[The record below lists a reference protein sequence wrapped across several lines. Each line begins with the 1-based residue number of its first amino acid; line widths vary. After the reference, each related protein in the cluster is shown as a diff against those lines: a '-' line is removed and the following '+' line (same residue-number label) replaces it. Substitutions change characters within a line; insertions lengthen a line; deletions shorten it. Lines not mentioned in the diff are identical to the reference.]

1 VLGWAGGA
9 DPGQQE
15 EIPPFAEALKKFD
28 INQDGKIAR
37 AEMSDPRIA
46 KAWLDFDLDRDGSL
60 GERDWRAYQDR
71 KTVVNGILA
80 FKLDPQQELSGDLSG
95 NLLWRYERALPN
107 TPSPLLYRDVLYL
120 LKEGGILTALQPR
133 TGALL
138 KQGRLHGALG
148 DYYASPVAAD
158 GKLYVLSEE
167 GKLTVIQAG
176 GEWEILAVNELGEP
190 AHATPA
196 IADGK
201 LYVRTHQTLY
211 CFAKTEPVVSG
222 KAAKT
227 NP

>member
-28 INQDGKIAR
+28 ANQDGQIAR
-37 AEMSDPRIA
+37 AEMTDDRIA
-46 KAWLDFDLDRDGSL
+46 KAWKDFDLDRDNVL
-60 GERDWRAYQDR
+60 GTRDWRAYQDR
-71 KTVVNGILA
+71 RRVVNGILS
-80 FKLDPQQELSGDLSG
+80 FKLDPKQELRGDLSG
-95 NLLWRYERALPN
+95 NLLWRYEKALPN
-107 TPSPLLYRDVLYL
+107 TPSPLLYQDVLYL
-120 LKEGGILTALQPR
+120 LKEGGILTALNPQ

-138 KQGRLHGALG
+138 KQGRLQGALG

-158 GKLYVLSEE
+158 GKLFALSEE
-167 GKLTVIQAG
+167 GKLTVLKAG
-176 GEWEILAVNELGEP
+176 GAWEILAVNDLGEP

-201 LYVRTHQTLY
+201 LYVRTHKTLY
-211 CFAKTEPVVSG
+211 CFAKTEAAAGSA
-222 KAAKT
+222 AAKT